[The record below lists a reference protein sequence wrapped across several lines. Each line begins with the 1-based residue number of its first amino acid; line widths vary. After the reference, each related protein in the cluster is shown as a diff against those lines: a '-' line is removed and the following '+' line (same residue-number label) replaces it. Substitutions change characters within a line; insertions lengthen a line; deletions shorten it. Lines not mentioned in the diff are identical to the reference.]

1 MVLLVPSSRLLL
13 VRLMRL
19 GRQVVVLV
27 VHDDTVVVVV
37 AVGIGLLHF
46 KLLLGR

>member
-27 VHDDTVVVVV
+27 VHDDTVVVV